1 MVVVVG
7 GGQELEDHF
16 SAETFRTKHLDFLSA
31 MGEGQRVE
39 PEMGLEP
46 VSGTVE
52 TSGQHLSSNRGALQ
66 AGAWAWHPELTP
78 AVAGCTGQ
86 SLCSIGWEGSRR
98 LQPTD
103 HKLNVYWLKMLS
115 EDPLGLSNCSEALPR
130 ERTV

>member
-31 MGEGQRVE
+31 RGEGQRVE

-52 TSGQHLSSNRGALQ
+52 TSGQN
-66 AGAWAWHPELTP
+66 TP
-78 AVAGCTGQ
+78 F
-86 SLCSIGWEGSRR
+86 
-98 LQPTD
+98 LQP
-103 HKLNVYWLKMLS
+103 WGFAGRCLS
-115 EDPLGLSNCSEALPR
+115 MAP
-130 ERTV
+130 